1 MNESEAAGD
10 VEPAGSEER
19 PPAAAEDAEAMEA
32 ASASASAAAAA
43 AAAARGRSGP
53 EAAAAA
59 ASASQELPYELQQGY
74 RILGEF
80 LQEKHR
86 GLTAPFLQPFGS
98 GVAAAADPGDREPE
112 PEEPAEPEAAA
123 PRGAARA
130 LLPRRA
136 RPDVGLLQ
144 MEAKFARGQ
153 YASITDFVADFRAML
168 EACYRRHGVDHWV
181 SKQGQKLEMM
191 LEQKL
196 ALLSR

>member
-1 MNESEAAGD
+1 MNESEPAGD
-10 VEPAGSEER
+10 PEPAGPEER

-32 ASASASAAAAA
+32 AASASASAP
-43 AAAARGRSGP
+43 AAARGRSGP
-53 EAAAAA
+53 EAA
-59 ASASQELPYELQQGY
+59 ASQELPYELQQGY

-86 GLTAPFLQPFGS
+86 GLTAPFLQPLGS
-98 GVAAAADPGDREPE
+98 GEPE
-112 PEEPAEPEAAA
+112 PEEPEEKEAAAA
-123 PRGAARA
+123 PRGVARA

>member
-1 MNESEAAGD
+1 MNESEPAGD
-10 VEPAGSEER
+10 PEPAGPEER

-32 ASASASAAAAA
+32 AAAASASAP
-43 AAAARGRSGP
+43 AAARGRSGP

-59 ASASQELPYELQQGY
+59 AQELPYELQQGY

-98 GVAAAADPGDREPE
+98 GAAAAAAPGDQEPE
-112 PEEPAEPEAAA
+112 PEELEEKEAAAA
-123 PRGAARA
+123 PRGAPRA